1 MRSYWLKSIGSTQ
14 DPQAKDWVTSAP
26 QELSE
31 VHFPGKGEPS
41 VSIGDYLVYHTSGT
55 SKIVGIVEVDG
66 PITHDSPEKQWP
78 WRCPVKPH
86 LILGAIDDRAPG
98 LSRRPTSS
106 SQHEVGHAAVA
117 HIQLS
122 EDEYERALAALELV
136 FDSGKGDLLGTWPFF
151 RTTLR

>member
-1 MRSYWLKSIGSTQ
+1 VRSYWLKSIGSTQ
-14 DPQAKDWVTSAP
+14 DPQARDWVTSAP

-41 VSIGDYLVYHTSGT
+41 VSIGDYLVYHASGT

-98 LSRRPTSS
+98 LVDVLLPPHSTKSVMQQS
-106 SQHEVGHAAVA
+106 